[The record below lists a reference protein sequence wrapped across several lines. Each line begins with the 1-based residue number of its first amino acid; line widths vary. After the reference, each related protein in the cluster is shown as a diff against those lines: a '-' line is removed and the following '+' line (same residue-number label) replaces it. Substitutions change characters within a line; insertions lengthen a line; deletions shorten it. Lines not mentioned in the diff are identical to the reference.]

1 MCFYRCVDLVLIGTK
16 RIKEG
21 IDMLLTFAIT
31 NYKGFRDRQEFNLVA
46 TSGSE
51 SVEHLYEAD
60 NALKINKCACL
71 VGPNGSGK
79 THLLEALETFT
90 AAIKSTEYIKYSHA
104 PFMLDTSSIDK
115 PTEYEVL
122 LLDVENN
129 RYINYGFSILKG
141 NVLKEFLYFKNT
153 KKSSKNQ
160 TLFVRDNENISF
172 SAKYKSIETLVSGTL
187 SKSGLIANYA
197 PSLKNDVLS
206 HLYEWS
212 KLLFL
217 FKPNYYTKGTLKSL
231 EEKLGSNDE
240 HTGEKY
246 WNRQLLKASS
256 ILTSLSI
263 PVSKIYLKRDHE
275 GKSRI
280 FISHRRNDGKAFDL
294 SIDDAATFFSRGSFT
309 VIIMVIFFIVTDIPS
324 GNITFIVDEYDG
336 SLHHKLSL
344 EVMSLLFKTQSDVR
358 QTIIATHDI
367 LLLDSGFRRDSIF
380 FVDKGNDFVSHITR
394 LSDFPI
400 RKEAKISS
408 KYLSSEFGALPKIIS
423 GS

>member
-1 MCFYRCVDLVLIGTK
+1 
-16 RIKEG
+16 
-21 IDMLLTFAIT
+21 MLLTFAIK

-51 SVEHLYEAD
+51 SAEHIYEAD
-60 NALKINKCACL
+60 SALKINKCACL

-79 THLLEALETFT
+79 THLLEALSAFT
-90 AAIKSTEYIKYSHA
+90 SAIQSTENIKDAHA
-104 PFMLDTSSIDK
+104 PFMLDSLSMDK

-129 RYINYGFSILKG
+129 RYINYGFSVLKG
-141 NVLKEFLYFKNT
+141 YVLKEFLHFKNN

-160 TLFVRDNENISF
+160 TLFVRDNDGINF
-172 SAKYKSIETLVSGTL
+172 STKYKAIETLVSGTL

-197 PSLKNDVLS
+197 PSLKNDVLN

-217 FKPNYYTKGTLKSL
+217 FKPSFYHKGALKSI
-231 EEKLGSNDE
+231 EEKLDSNEE
-240 HTGEKY
+240 HTGDKY

-256 ILTSLSI
+256 ILSSFSI

-275 GKSRI
+275 GKSRL
-280 FISHRRNDGKAFDL
+280 FISHKRNDGKAFDL

-309 VIIMVIFFIVTDIPS
+309 VIIMVIFFIVTDIPI
-324 GNITFIVDEYDG
+324 GDITFIVDEYDG

-344 EVMSLLFKTQSDVR
+344 EVMSLLFKPKSSVR

-380 FVDKGNDFVSHITR
+380 FVDKGSDFASHITR

-423 GS
+423 EF